1 MCLEWLWECF
11 PAAIFVLKGNDDMK
25 KIAVMI
31 YPYFSMQEIS
41 CLTDGLKVYFDI
53 DVDVFAA
60 SKEIIRSEDN
70 FQVIANKTFEEFS
83 LEEYGCLILPG
94 IWNPLPALFDE
105 RNIRFLQTL
114 RNSDILL
121 CAISSAPMLLAKA
134 GLLENAKFTSGMF
147 DEICRELEFI
157 PYANIVRKPLV
168 KDKNV
173 ITAVGFAF
181 REFAEEVVRT
191 LNIDPL
197 EQGLFRDIERT
208 WTEEDFVF
216 RMGEENFSEFLREYE
231 QMTQQ

>member
-1 MCLEWLWECF
+1 
-11 PAAIFVLKGNDDMK
+11 MK

-70 FQVIANKTFEEFS
+70 FQVIANKIFEEFS

-105 RNIRFLQTL
+105 RNIAFLRGL
-114 RNSDILL
+114 RNTDILI

-134 GLLENAKFTSGMF
+134 GLLEDVKFTSGIF
-147 DEICRELEFI
+147 DEICRELDFI
-157 PYANIVRKPLV
+157 PYGNIVRKPLV

-173 ITAVGFAF
+173 ITAIGFAF
-181 REFAEEVVRT
+181 REFAEETIRT
-191 LNIDPL
+191 LGIDSL
-197 EQGLFRDIERT
+197 EGGLFRGMEQA
-208 WTEEDFVF
+208 WAGEDLVF
-216 RMGEENFSEFLREYE
+216 PMGEENFREFLEEYT
-231 QMTQQ
+231 QMTLT

>member
-1 MCLEWLWECF
+1 
-11 PAAIFVLKGNDDMK
+11 MK

-41 CLTDGLKVYFDI
+41 CLTDGLKVYFDV

-83 LEEYGCLILPG
+83 LGEYSCLILPG

-105 RNIRFLQTL
+105 RNIRFLRTL

-134 GLLENAKFTSGMF
+134 GLLENVKFTSGIF

-173 ITAVGFAF
+173 ITAVSFAF

-191 LNIDPL
+191 LKIDPL

-208 WTEEDFVF
+208 WSEEDFMF
-216 RMGEENFSEFLREYE
+216 QMGEENFSEFLKEYE
-231 QMTQQ
+231 QMVQR